1 MSGLTVI
8 VPATDDPPTLGRCLS
23 AIGASHAP
31 PDELLVVREP
41 HRSGPARA
49 RNLAA
54 GRASG
59 DLLVFVDADV
69 VIHPDA
75 LGRIRDTFAAEP
87 GLVAVFG
94 SYDADPDA
102 PGTVSRFRNLLH
114 HHVHQRGAGPAD
126 TFWAGLGAVRRDAFL
141 AVGGFDAERFR
152 RPSIEDI
159 DLGLRLVDA
168 GGGIRLDPAVLG
180 THLKRW
186 SLRGMVDPAGSRVA
200 LLLHRGRPWVQLIA
214 RRRAVGGS
222 LNLGRRHLMSAL
234 ACLGAVAC
242 LGARRP
248 RAAGACVGALV
259 VLNRDFYALLWC
271 RGGPLE
277 AAAGVAL
284 HVVHHLTAV
293 AAVPVG
299 LAAHL
304 VERHRRRAGG

>member
-1 MSGLTVI
+1 MTGLTVI

-54 GRASG
+54 GLAAG

-69 VIHPDA
+69 VVHPDA
-75 LGRIRDTFAAEP
+75 LGLIREAFAAEP

-94 SYDADPDA
+94 SYDADPA
-102 PGTVSRFRNLLH
+102 AAGVVSRFRNLLH
-114 HHVHQRGAGPAD
+114 HHVHQGGAGPAD

-141 AVGGFDAERFR
+141 AVGGFDAERFG

-168 GGGIRLDPAVLG
+168 GGRIRLDPRVLG

-186 SLRGMVDPAGSRVA
+186 SLRGMVATD
-200 LLLHRGRPWVQLIA
+200 LLHRGRPWVQLMA

-222 LNLGRRHLMSAL
+222 LNLGRRHRMSAL
-234 ACLGAVAC
+234 ACLGAAGF
-242 LGARRP
+242 LAARRP
-248 RAAGACVGALV
+248 AAAAACVGALV
-259 VLNRDFYALLWC
+259 VLNRDFYGLLW
-271 RGGPLE
+271 RRRGPLE
-277 AAAGVAL
+277 AAAGVGL

-299 LAAHL
+299 LGAHAL
-304 VERHRRRAGG
+304 ERRRGRAGG